1 MELKL
6 TDRSVTVLPLSEAAA
21 FLRLPPSALEAL
33 VSGGYLVPDA
43 QSPTG
48 PTFALS
54 DLKAFVAR
62 NADNGSGNIW
72 NAPPLP
78 AQLEEV
84 DPGDL
89 LDGLDQRSDEM
100 AGRLLEVFSTVFP
113 EAATWSDKTRDRF
126 IAQARSRFEAILAV
140 TGQGSEV
147 EDALADDLLQVG
159 ASAAAAGS
167 PLPQLLVILRMSRD
181 LIVETGVELAEQRS
195 RQGSFALIM
204 LLSRV
209 LPAIDRLTD
218 ALARGYWTALGD
230 RRDGGRSRLEDVVE
244 HASLGVYEVD
254 LDGCI
259 RYANRSLASILG
271 YPWERLE
278 GAPLADV
285 IRPRD
290 QRASIEPLMLDR
302 ADAGHRVTMDVVRP
316 DGAARVL
323 EVEAMPCRAEGVL
336 VGFQGIV
343 RDQGPIAETSPDTAP

>member
-1 MELKL
+1 LESKL
-6 TDRSVTVLPLSEAAA
+6 ADRNVTMLPLNEAAA
-21 FLRLPPSALEAL
+21 LLRLPSSAVEAL
-33 VSGGYLVPDA
+33 VSGGYLPRAQGPD
-43 QSPTG
+43 G
-48 PTFALS
+48 LTFPLS

-62 NADNGSGNIW
+62 NDDNGAGNLW
-72 NAPPLP
+72 NAPSLP
-78 AQLEEV
+78 AQLDEV
-84 DPGDL
+84 DPRDL
-89 LDGLDQRSDEM
+89 IDGLDGRSEEL
-100 AGRLLEVFSTVFP
+100 AGRLFDVYATVFP
-113 EAATWSDKTRDRF
+113 EAATWNDKTRDRF
-126 IAQARSRFEAILAV
+126 VAQARSRFEAILAV

-147 EDALADDLLQVG
+147 DEALAGDLLQVG

-167 PLPQLLVILRMSRD
+167 PLPQLLVILRISRD
-181 LIVETGVELAEQRS
+181 LIVETGVELAAQRS
-195 RQGSFALIM
+195 RQGAVALIM

-218 ALARGYWTALGD
+218 ALAQGYWTAMNNRQD
-230 RRDGGRSRLEDVVE
+230 DSRSRLENVVE

-290 QRASIEPLMLDR
+290 HRASIEPLMLDR
-302 ADAGHRVTMDVVRP
+302 TDAGHRVTMDVVRP
-316 DGAARVL
+316 DGATRVL
-323 EVEAMPCRAEGVL
+323 EVEAMPRHDEGVL

-343 RDQGPIAETSPDTAP
+343 RDQGPIEEVAPDTAQ